1 MAKIYNIPGIGNV
14 NSGTQFVLN
23 GFQYPNN
30 WLELATPADLSSR
43 NITVTEVP
51 DPPPSIDDVVVER
64 NRRLALGF
72 EYDFEDERGIH
83 VIGTT
88 EDDMKGW
95 DEVSKASSAFISIG
109 QPDAELNI
117 VTNTGSV
124 TVTALEFQNILVAAA
139 LARQPLWAASF
150 ALQDMNPIPDDYT
163 SDSYWS

>member
-1 MAKIYNIPGIGNV
+1 MAKIYNFPGIGIV
-14 NSGTQFVLN
+14 NSGTQFVLD
-23 GFQYPNN
+23 GFQFPNN
-30 WLELATPADLSSR
+30 WLELATAADLSSR

-95 DEVSKASSAFISIG
+95 DEVSKGIFGIYISRTTRRRAKYC
-109 QPDAELNI
+109 DKHW
-117 VTNTGSV
+117 
-124 TVTALEFQNILVAAA
+124 FCH
-139 LARQPLWAASF
+139 
-150 ALQDMNPIPDDYT
+150 
-163 SDSYWS
+163 SYCP